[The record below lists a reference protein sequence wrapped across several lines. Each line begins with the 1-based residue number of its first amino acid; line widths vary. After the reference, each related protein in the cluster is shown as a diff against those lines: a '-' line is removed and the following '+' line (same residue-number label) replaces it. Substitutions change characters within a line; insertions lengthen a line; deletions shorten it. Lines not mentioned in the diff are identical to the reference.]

1 MMMMWGLMSPD
12 VGLTYQGQTMND
24 SNRRPSVSYR
34 PNPFPPGQTRS
45 CKLGTKMFRW
55 FCTADLGRV
64 HTPSFDFRNPSPN
77 SNPMKEGCRKPILG
91 EHSQIT
97 CSCRVINKSLA
108 FRVFSFSTV
117 ALHPQKPCKLLR
129 TGIRVS

>member
-12 VGLTYQGQTMND
+12 VELTYQGQTMND
-24 SNRRPSVSYR
+24 SNRRLSVSYR

-45 CKLGTKMFRW
+45 CKLCTKTFRW

-77 SNPMKEGCRKPILG
+77 SNSLNEGCRKPILG

-108 FRVFSFSTV
+108 FRVFYYSKICFTSAETV
-117 ALHPQKPCKLLR
+117 R
-129 TGIRVS
+129 TIKNGY